1 MLDTSNE
8 CHFFIEITS
17 MVRFN
22 KMIEIFLRTLIINVL
37 LVIIIKPPFSM
48 KRGRHSGQLIFPI
61 GIIQYNYSLYKRF
74 YKNMNKCFA
83 KIIKKYISSILRTIY
98 KKAR

>member
-61 GIIQYNYSLYKRF
+61 GIIQYNYSLYKQF
-74 YKNMNKCFA
+74 YKKHEQMFCKNNK
-83 KIIKKYISSILRTIY
+83 IYISNFFAYYIQ
-98 KKAR
+98 K

>member
-1 MLDTSNE
+1 MELDTHSSNE

-22 KMIEIFLRTLIINVL
+22 KMNVL

-48 KRGRHSGQLIFPI
+48 KRGRHPGQLIFPI
-61 GIIQYNYSLYKRF
+61 GIIQYNYSLYKQF
-74 YKNMNKCFA
+74 YKKHEQMFLQK
-83 KIIKKYISSILRTIY
+83 
-98 KKAR
+98 